1 MSKELKNYVAGL
13 WIGSGTTFDKVSP
26 FDGAHVA
33 KVHEASATLVDEA
46 VTRGHEV
53 SIGSNASIWGDLPMK
68 QRLAV
73 IHDLADRLE
82 ARVEDLV
89 EAEVA
94 DTGRSHWQASVFD
107 GARAARLFRSYAVAA
122 ASLEN
127 RSMQFSGEL
136 GFQGMWH
143 STRRPKG
150 VIACICPWNVPIL
163 MAWGAI
169 SLWRMTIFP
178 AT

>member
-1 MSKELKNYVAGL
+1 MSKELKNYVAGR
-13 WIGSGTTFDKVSP
+13 WIGSDTTFDKVSP

-33 KVHEASATLVDEA
+33 TVHEASATLVEEA
-46 VTRGHEV
+46 VTQGHEV

-94 DTGRSHWQASVFD
+94 DTGRSYWQASVFD
-107 GARAARLFRSYAVAA
+107 GARAARLFRSYADAA
-122 ASLEN
+122 ASCQTVSALQRLFDN
-127 RSMQFSGEL
+127 GTSLTKAAGYLGTGRSTTDRLIRETS
-136 GFQGMWH
+136 
-143 STRRPKG
+143 P
-150 VIACICPWNVPIL
+150 
-163 MAWGAI
+163 
-169 SLWRMTIFP
+169 
-178 AT
+178 